1 MRYTIICPSP
11 LTNDKSIKSICDT
24 YVKRMHSSIDIIE
37 VKCKIAASEPAN
49 AVIEKQGKAILDILE
64 GKQSTFVIAMDE
76 RGKII
81 SSPDF
86 AKVIDNAA
94 LNAQSNVYII
104 IGGAHGLSNNVK
116 KRADYTLSF
125 GKMVWP
131 HRLVGMMILE
141 QLYRIQCISSGH
153 PYHKS

>member
-1 MRYTIICPSP
+1 
-11 LTNDKSIKSICDT
+11 
-24 YVKRMHSSIDIIE
+24 MHSSIDIIE